1 VGALPNI
8 IISIP
13 ANFVIIIQNYINM
26 RLKPKNQSDENG
38 RTILV
43 IADCLHGV
51 MEAGRFA
58 VRNLY
63 DSNSRILLM
72 QSYQK
77 PRYGQSMLRNITP
90 MLEKI
95 AKEELTKLKNEM
107 FKESGLPAGS
117 IGKLALEGELST
129 LLRSWFGDTPG
140 LSVVVGYD
148 PRLSYRA
155 FPCRSVIK
163 AVTDSGLRPLFIVS
177 DSITLIDNRI
187 ITLFTEDER
196 QVCSD
201 YLDFLEDM
209 SDNHAMRMTTLT
221 MGKAGKFRPAPE
233 TTQHFSA
240 WADSR
245 TDNLTAGEVLFRQE
259 VQKISVG

>member
-1 VGALPNI
+1 
-8 IISIP
+8 
-13 ANFVIIIQNYINM
+13 M
-26 RLKPKNQSDENG
+26 KPKNQSDENG

-43 IADCLHGV
+43 LADCLHGA

-63 DSNSRILLM
+63 DSNSRILL
-72 QSYQK
+72 QQTYQK
-77 PRYGQSMLRNITP
+77 PRYGQSMLRDITP
-90 MLEKI
+90 MLRKV

-107 FKESGLPAGS
+107 VKEFGLPAGS

-129 LLRSWFGDTPG
+129 VLRSWFGNTPG

-163 AVTDSGLRPLFIVS
+163 AATDSGLRPLFVVS
-177 DSITLIDNRI
+177 DSITLIDSSI
-187 ITLFTEDER
+187 ITLFTGDER

-201 YLDFLEDM
+201 YVDFLEDM
-209 SDNHAMRMTTLT
+209 SDNNGMRMTMLT
-221 MGKAGKFRPAPE
+221 MENAGKFRPAPE
-233 TTQHFSA
+233 TTLHLSA
-240 WADSR
+240 GAASR
-245 TDNLTAGEVLFRQE
+245 TDNLTKVEQLFRQE
-259 VQKISVG
+259 VERISTG